1 MTPAAV
7 GFQCPDCVAASR
19 VATKAQS
26 AVQLS
31 GRPFVTYVLAGICIA
46 VYLLGLLA
54 GQDDRLI
61 LDYALHP
68 AAVAYDQEWYRLMT
82 AVFLHASL
90 LHILFNMYVLLVLGP
105 TLERILGHGRYLV
118 LFLLAGLGGS
128 VASFAFS
135 SPMTRSVGA
144 SGAIFGLMGALLVA
158 GRRLRYDVTQ
168 VAVLIGINIV
178 IGFLPGSGVDW
189 RAHLGGLVTGAAAA
203 AVMIMPDGRRKV
215 IVEIVGLLVIVTA
228 VTAVAAWRYAQFP
241 AIGI

>member
-7 GFQCPDCVAASR
+7 GFQCPDCVAAGR
-19 VATKAQS
+19 AATKAQVS
-26 AVQLS
+26 TQAS
-31 GRPFVTYVLAGICIA
+31 GRPFVTYALAGICVA
-46 VYLLGLLA
+46 VYLIGLLA
-54 GQDDRLI
+54 GQDDRMI

-68 AAVAYDQEWYRLMT
+68 NSVAYDDEWYRLMT

-90 LHILFNMYVLLVLGP
+90 LHILFNMYVLVVLGP

-135 SPMTRSVGA
+135 APTTRSVGA

-158 GRRLRYDVTQ
+158 GRRLKYDVTQ

-178 IGFLPGSGVDW
+178 IGFLPGAGVDW

-215 IVEIVGLLVIVTA
+215 GMEILGLVVIVAA
-228 VTAVAAWRYAQFP
+228 VTAVAAWRSAQFP
-241 AIGI
+241 VIGI